1 MSNRRN
7 ANEPEPTGEI
17 HLRQTVQMTN
27 ADQTRTLEIAVTLP
41 SGASADEI
49 DRTIRQAE
57 IGMRGITEQLDRHI
71 AALKDASM
79 GHVIDAGHAPEALLA
94 EPLAQDNS
102 TPLAADAPATTS
114 PIMATTSTPP
124 TSIGD
129 APSAVPAKV
138 TMAEFIKAAKEL
150 GFTSQAAIKALGE
163 KSLTGLDLAAALV
176 RLQAIAAAQATPVR
190 GFAEE
195 IGPYDAEGDG
205 VDEQL
210 LGLSEPDEGDEPDFG
225 RIPDEQHGAFA
236 PEAAP
241 EAAPVTHVE
250 AETLRRQAAVARRLR
265 DLRSARGGGPLATP
279 ESRQVL
285 FNCVISPL
293 GNELAQTLVT
303 TLWNLGPGEKLNAV
317 RTRQLIEWS
326 KEDDNFEETAA
337 AVIALAR
344 QPTPTGE

>member
-79 GHVIDAGHAPEALLA
+79 GHVIDAAHAPEALLA
-94 EPLAQDNS
+94 EPLAQHNDP
-102 TPLAADAPATTS
+102 PLAADAPTPLADSATTT
-114 PIMATTSTPP
+114 PATDVPP
-124 TSIGD
+124 AG
-129 APSAVPAKV
+129 PAKV

-176 RLQAIAAAQATPVR
+176 RLQAIAAAQATPAR

-195 IGPYDAEGDG
+195 IGPYDAESDG
-205 VDEQL
+205 VDDQL
-210 LGLSEPDEGDEPDFG
+210 MSLSEPDEGDEPDFG